1 MITPLDIESKE
12 FKKSPYGYSS
22 KEVDEFLSLVLESY
36 EKLYKEKIELADKVS
51 LLNEGLQYYKTMEET
66 LKNTLIVAEK
76 TAEET
81 KSMAHKKA
89 EQIEKE
95 AEFRA
100 QELINEAK
108 KEVYA
113 IHQKLESLISQYN
126 SARLEIMQFYKT
138 QLELANSKKIEIT
151 NEQGDPYE

>member
-12 FKKSPYGYSS
+12 FKKTPYGYSA

-36 EKLYKEKIELADKVS
+36 EKVYKEKIELEDKIS

-66 LKNTLIVAEK
+66 LKNTLVVAER

-81 KSMAHKKA
+81 KSMAHKAA

-113 IHQKLESLISQYN
+113 IHQKLESLILQYN
-126 SARLEIMQFYKT
+126 SARLEIIQFYKT
-138 QLELANSKKIEIT
+138 QLELANNKKLEISD
-151 NEQGDPYE
+151 EQGASYE